1 MQPRLLDLHEV
12 AQILHLSR
20 SMVYQLIKR
29 RRIAAIRLGRAV
41 RVHPRDLANY
51 MRKNRLASGP
61 ELEEFLV
68 RWRDSS

>member
-20 SMVYQLIKR
+20 SMVYLLIKR

-41 RVHPRDLANY
+41 RVHPRDLEAY
-51 MRKNRLASGP
+51 LHKNRLASGP
-61 ELEEFLV
+61 ELQQLLG
-68 RWRDSS
+68 RPRDVS